1 MQYVWL
7 GNSEITVSQLC
18 VGCMSFGKPSED
30 FHLWTWNPEETEM
43 VVRKALDEL
52 VKSGKVRALDASAVY
67 GYQFHNMQLVAE
79 KNGWTKFVSMQ
90 NYYNL
95 LYCED
100 EREMIPICRQYNV
113 SLTPYSPLAAGRLAA
128 KRSQTDQKAAQKY
141 DGTEKTDC
149 CIVKRVCKDR
159 QQVWCNNVSDCNS
172 MAACKG
178 CDISDYRRNESKVF

>member
-113 SLTPYSPLAAGRLAA
+113 SLTPYSPLAAKRIRKLLRSMMAQRKRTAA
-128 KRSQTDQKAAQKY
+128 L
-141 DGTEKTDC
+141 
-149 CIVKRVCKDR
+149 
-159 QQVWCNNVSDCNS
+159 
-172 MAACKG
+172 
-178 CDISDYRRNESKVF
+178 